1 MHTQPDTLCSVLFIC
16 HSRSSTTSNNNK
28 EVMMMMISCVFFLH
42 VIHFSFYLIHVRCWV
57 CSKYREILCKVFFWG
72 EILWKCLKEKSKIV
86 YMFVS
91 YRTDIHILWKKY
103 IYKFSHAKRDDVK
116 VPSNIQL
123 SLCRHTYTVKFV

>member
-72 EILWKCLKEKSKIV
+72 EICGSVSRKNRKSFTCSSLIALTFIFYGKN
-86 YMFVS
+86 
-91 YRTDIHILWKKY
+91 